1 MKKGFVM
8 FFTLLLAL
16 SLLPAPAAVSAEEPQ
31 GPDYYQAG
39 METVAMMSEMVNNKD
54 FVLMLSVSDRT
65 DGIRETV
72 NTGDYG
78 SPTAVYSVRLG
89 DVRSLLERNYQ
100 PEDLERWNRL
110 PGALQD
116 QFLKRVSVQ
125 SLCNIINGRTGTEQ
139 LAFANLVTAIV
150 RNDSLPGGEPL
161 SYLYFFEKGTPILV
175 TFGYHGSTGI
185 FLFLPEEMRTAPE
198 TLQGVLQEFGLEIQQ
213 VEIR

>member
-1 MKKGFVM
+1 MKNGFVV
-8 FFTLLLAL
+8 FFALLLAL

-39 METVAMMSEMVNNKD
+39 METVAMMDEMVKSKD
-54 FVLMLSVSDRT
+54 FILMLSGSDRT

-78 SPTAVYSVRLG
+78 SPTAVYSVRLE
-89 DVRSLLERNYQ
+89 DARSLVEKTYRA
-100 PEDLERWNRL
+100 EDLERWNNL
-110 PGALQD
+110 PDVLQE
-116 QFLKRVSVQ
+116 QLLKRVSVQ
-125 SLCNIINGRTGTEQ
+125 SLCNIINGRTGTDQ
-139 LAFANLVTAIV
+139 LAFASLVTAIV

-175 TFGYHGSTGI
+175 TFGYHGSSGI
-185 FLFLPEEMRTAPE
+185 FLFLPEEVRAAPE
-198 TLQGVLQEFGLEIQQ
+198 TLQGVLQEFGMDARP